1 MDLSNNYIG
10 SFTYKSS
17 GRGDASDLSNDP
29 KLNFFVATSQQ
40 RLLKGISGM
49 VWKGKSSQVILWKKT
64 NVNDENS
71 WSDDP
76 CEICMLW

>member
-17 GRGDASDLSNDP
+17 GRGHASDLSNDP
-29 KLNFFVATSQQ
+29 KLNFVVATSQQ

-49 VWKGKSSQVILWKKT
+49 KGK
-64 NVNDENS
+64 DENS

-76 CEICMLW
+76 CEICML